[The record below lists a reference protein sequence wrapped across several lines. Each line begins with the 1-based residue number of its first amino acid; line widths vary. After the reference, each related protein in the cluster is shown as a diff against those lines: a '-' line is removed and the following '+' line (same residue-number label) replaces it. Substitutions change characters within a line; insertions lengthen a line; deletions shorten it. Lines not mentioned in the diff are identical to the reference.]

1 MLLLR
6 IVSELGT
13 VTEKRA
19 QFEWVEEEQDHVV
32 KLDPVLLTFVNGIL
46 VVSIGHTAEE
56 IHELRV

>member
-56 IHELRV
+56 VNELWV

>member
-1 MLLLR
+1 MLR

-56 IHELRV
+56 VNELRV

>member
-1 MLLLR
+1 MLR